1 MIDQPR
7 MPPGADMEGFVH
19 ELMAFIGLNDEDVQL
34 IRQTAPM
41 ILKHERTITSALYEH
56 FLQFPSTAPFFLT
69 PDGNPDEQRLE
80 RRKHSLARWLRETA
94 EVAMTHEFVYYL
106 LTVSLSHSHRSH
118 GPGGKIPPQFMIG
131 AMSLAQTTFAGLL
144 RDEMDDVAQAFD
156 AAVAW
161 NKLLLLHLNALL
173 LGYFLPTQ
181 QGGA

>member
-1 MIDQPR
+1 MIQQPR
-7 MPPGADMEGFVH
+7 MHPGADMEGFVN
-19 ELMAFIGLNDEDVQL
+19 ELMAFTGLNDDDAKL

-56 FLQFPSTAPFFLT
+56 FLQFPATAQFFLT

-94 EVAMTHEFVYYL
+94 EVAMTHDFAYHL
-106 LTVSLSHSHRSH
+106 LAVSLSHSHRTH

-131 AMSLAQTTFAGLL
+131 AMSVAQTTFASLL
-144 RDEMDDVAQAFD
+144 RDEMEDVAQAFD

-161 NKLLLLHLNALL
+161 NKLLLLHLNVLL
-173 LGYFLPTQ
+173 LGYFLPSH
-181 QGGA
+181 